1 MIKQEIN
8 ELKRLYTPSNC
19 SITRICGCYV
29 DGERLKRLKGTDS
42 TADNV
47 VIHIAEVSSNYNC
60 RLECFLT
67 DEHFV
72 ILSMIGGVNEVTL

>member
-1 MIKQEIN
+1 M
-8 ELKRLYTPSNC
+8 
-19 SITRICGCYV
+19 
-29 DGERLKRLKGTDS
+29 
-42 TADNV
+42 
-47 VIHIAEVSSNYNC
+47 HIAEVSSNYNC